1 MQLLRVCGQSYG
13 LIYLNGISC
22 YNHSMFIP
30 NVIYFECIVAC
41 QLCKYNTI
49 ACTCEIF
56 NSMMLTE
63 MPQFNTV
70 L

>member
-1 MQLLRVCGQSYG
+1 MLE
-13 LIYLNGISC
+13 
-22 YNHSMFIP
+22 SMFIP
-30 NVIYFECIVAC
+30 NGIYFECRVAC
-41 QLCKYNTI
+41 QLCKYSTI

-56 NSMMLTE
+56 NNMMLTE

>member
-1 MQLLRVCGQSYG
+1 MQLLRFMKSY
-13 LIYLNGISC
+13 IRSIT
-22 YNHSMFIP
+22 FIP
-30 NVIYFECIVAC
+30 NGIYFECLVAC
-41 QLCKYNTI
+41 QLCKYSTI

-70 L
+70 LY

>member
-1 MQLLRVCGQSYG
+1 MQLLRVIRNNI
-13 LIYLNGISC
+13 LELNIMLES
-22 YNHSMFIP
+22 F
-30 NVIYFECIVAC
+30 NVHYKCDIFECIVAC